1 MLYRICRIAK
11 AGLAKISC
19 ALNKFHIL
27 DRGMRKTLLLLSI
40 LVIGGTVSAQQTDQ
54 IDFEGKWSVQL
65 GGERN
70 TSLNFSD
77 SNKIYFSL
85 GNKNEWNGNYNYKIG
100 KSNVTFI
107 LSLRSANSARKDYF
121 EIFLI
126 GIGDEEYKLTEIMHF
141 YDDGRPPESELMD
154 NIIYILKKE
163 KNN

>member
-1 MLYRICRIAK
+1 MK
-11 AGLAKISC
+11 KI
-19 ALNKFHIL
+19 
-27 DRGMRKTLLLLSI
+27 LLLLSI

-54 IDFEGKWSVQL
+54 NDFEGKWSVQL
-65 GGERN
+65 GGGRN
-70 TSLNFSD
+70 ILLNFSD

-126 GIGDEEYKLTEIMHF
+126 SISDEEYKLTEIMHF

-154 NIIYILKKE
+154 NILYILKKE

>member
-1 MLYRICRIAK
+1 MK
-11 AGLAKISC
+11 
-19 ALNKFHIL
+19 
-27 DRGMRKTLLLLSI
+27 KTLLLLSI
-40 LVIGGTVSAQQTDQ
+40 LVIGGTVSAQQTDENN
-54 IDFEGKWSVQL
+54 FEGKWSVQL
-65 GGERN
+65 GGDRN
-70 TSLNFSD
+70 ISLNFSD

-100 KSNVTFI
+100 KSNFTFI

-126 GIGDEEYKLTEIMHF
+126 SISDEEYKLTEIMHF
-141 YDDGRPPESELMD
+141 YDDSRPPESELMD

>member
-1 MLYRICRIAK
+1 MK
-11 AGLAKISC
+11 
-19 ALNKFHIL
+19 
-27 DRGMRKTLLLLSI
+27 KTLLLLSI

-54 IDFEGKWSVQL
+54 NDFEGKWSVQL
-65 GGERN
+65 GGGRN
-70 TSLNFSD
+70 ILLNFSD